1 MKLEKLVAVGGMSG
15 VYRIVANRNNGLIVE
30 DLVTGK
36 RKFASARK
44 HQFSPLESIAIYTE
58 DGDSAELKVV
68 FQRML
73 EQIDDNP
80 PVSASARSEELFD
93 YFEDILPN
101 YDRDKVRAG
110 DIKKVLKW
118 FDFLRQH
125 DLLTPDDEE
134 ADKDEEE

>member
-44 HQFSPLESIAIYTE
+44 HQFSPLKSIAIYTE
-58 DGDSAELKVV
+58 DGDSVELKVV

-73 EQIDDNP
+73 EQINDNP

-125 DLLTPDDEE
+125 NLLTPDDEE
-134 ADKDEEE
+134 AARDEEE